1 MMGYKRKK
9 QAEFDDYTDVSFKEK
24 FGVHKVVAKQLL
36 EDIKFTEQHWLMWT
50 LDFLRNYNSFNYSS
64 AHFGV
69 CDKNFREKVWMVI
82 DSIKQLSIK
91 HRTLSKTKFDKDK
104 ESLPDHAADHPEA
117 TIALAVDSTFCDL
130 ETKDNGFYNGEKKR
144 FGVKYE
150 VACVVRTGEIVWV
163 SGPHGASEAD
173 VDIYRQGLKQELMA
187 IDKVRAVA
195 DKGYQG
201 EPDTL
206 ITPFKKKQG
215 AIHLPPMEK
224 IYNDWVQSIRFI
236 IENIFSSYK
245 LFNAL
250 NRQFRGTVDQHRDIF
265 DVITYIINL
274 DTKFKI
280 NH

>member
-1 MMGYKRKK
+1 MGYKRKK

-144 FGVKYE
+144 FGVKSKEPFTSPQWKRSTMTGFSLFDSSSRIYS
-150 VACVVRTGEIVWV
+150 VATNY
-163 SGPHGASEAD
+163 SMH
-173 VDIYRQGLKQELMA
+173 
-187 IDKVRAVA
+187 
-195 DKGYQG
+195 
-201 EPDTL
+201 
-206 ITPFKKKQG
+206 
-215 AIHLPPMEK
+215 
-224 IYNDWVQSIRFI
+224 
-236 IENIFSSYK
+236 
-245 LFNAL
+245 
-250 NRQFRGTVDQHRDIF
+250 
-265 DVITYIINL
+265 
-274 DTKFKI
+274 
-280 NH
+280 